1 MSDRPGVL
9 TSAPPNFTV
18 AQAED
23 LALRIFDISGTASP
37 LGSERD
43 QNFKVDAEERG
54 RFLLKLSNAAED
66 DAGVAYETEAL
77 LHITRTD
84 PDLPVMEPRRT
95 SSGSYW
101 ERVPGEAGA
110 THLIRLFSFLGG
122 RHASATEVDL
132 GAVSDFGT
140 TLARLGR
147 ALRGFFHPAAG
158 RHLLWDERRAA
169 DLRPLVDHVTDGAQR
184 ALVTKA
190 LDRFDERVAPVIGSL
205 RAQTIHNDFSLD
217 NTLLGPDDKVSGI
230 LDFGDLTH
238 TTLMCDLSTAMSSV
252 MFGRDDPL
260 AAAEAVVGGYSSVTP
275 LEDAELMVLPELLA
289 ARLGALIAVASW
301 RVLSFPENAP
311 YIMGSVEEAAL
322 LLAWLDAGGY
332 EDLARRIGP
341 PGGSGAG
348 VSIDALR
355 ERRRVLGSAM
365 SPLSYDRPLHLV
377 RGEGPWLFDA
387 DGSRYLDAYNNVPV
401 VGHCHPHVTE
411 AIATQSRALNTNL
424 RYLHENALELAER
437 LCATL
442 PAGLDVCMFVNSGS
456 EANDLAWQLARA
468 ATGND
473 GGIVT
478 AYAYHGVTTAVSDLS
493 PEHWARGYKPHAVE
507 TILAPDGYAGIYR
520 RDEDGWAER
529 YAAHLDGAVA
539 ALAERDLKPAALY
552 LDSGFTSDGILA
564 PPPAYGRELVRRIRT
579 AGGLF
584 VADEV
589 QTGFGRL
596 GDHLWG
602 FEAFGDDVVPDF
614 VTLGK
619 PMGNGHPVAAVI
631 TTHEIVDRF
640 AETMDFFSTF
650 GGNPV
655 ACAAGLAVLDVIE
668 SDGIPGRVAATGTEL
683 IEALRALA
691 DRHPSIGEVRGRGL
705 LIGVALVTD
714 GETRAPDAALAGR
727 VINGMRD
734 RGVLIGTTG
743 PDDNVLKI
751 RPPLVITG
759 EHVELLTT
767 VLDEVLEDAT

>member
-9 TSAPPNFTV
+9 TSAPPSFTI

-23 LALRIFDISGTASP
+23 LALRIFDISGTTSP
-37 LGSERD
+37 LESERD
-43 QNFKVDAEERG
+43 QNFKVDAGARG

-84 PDLPVMEPRRT
+84 PDLPVMEPLRT
-95 SSGSYW
+95 GSGSYW

-110 THLIRLFSFLGG
+110 THLIRLFSFLDG

-132 GAVSDFGT
+132 RAVSDFGA

-158 RHLLWDERRAA
+158 RHLLWDERLAA
-169 DLRPLVDHVTDGAQR
+169 GLRPLVDHVTDDVHR
-184 ALVTKA
+184 ALVTRA
-190 LDRFDERVAPVIGSL
+190 LDRFDDLVTPVIGSL
-205 RAQTIHNDFSLD
+205 RTQTIHNDFTLD
-217 NTLLGPDDKVSGI
+217 NTLLGPGDKVSGI

-275 LEDAELMVLPELLA
+275 LEGAERMVLPELLA
-289 ARLGALIAVASW
+289 ARLVAHITVATW

-322 LLAWLDAGGY
+322 LLASLDAGGY
-332 EDLARRIGP
+332 EDLALRIGP

-365 SPLSYDRPLHLV
+365 SPLFYDRPLHLV

-424 RYLHENALELAER
+424 RYLHEKPLELAER

-473 GGIVT
+473 GGVVT
-478 AYAYHGVTTAVSDLS
+478 AYAYHGVTTAVADLS
-493 PEHWARGYKPHAVE
+493 PEHWARGYKPRAVE
-507 TILAPDGYAGIYR
+507 TIPAPDGYAGIYR
-520 RDEDGWAER
+520 RDDDAWAER
-529 YAAHLDGAVA
+529 YAAHLEGAVA
-539 ALAERDLKPAALY
+539 ALVERDLKPAALY
-552 LDSGFTSDGILA
+552 LDSGFTSDGIFA
-564 PPPAYGRELVRRIRT
+564 PPPTYGRELVRRIRA

-602 FEAFGDDVVPDF
+602 FETFGEDVVPDLI
-614 VTLGK
+614 TLGK

-640 AETMDFFSTF
+640 AETIDFFSTF

-668 SDGIPGRVAATGTEL
+668 SDGIPAHVAATGTEL
-683 IEALRALA
+683 IEGLRALA

-705 LIGVALVTD
+705 LIGVALVTH

-759 EHVELLTT
+759 EHANLLTT
-767 VLDEVLEDAT
+767 TLDEVLKDAT